1 MIDRVEFHVTQAA
14 EYVETA
20 TKETKEALKYQSKAR
35 RVSCYLHQVFYP
47 LLYIIYSKLLMPWQL
62 KPSFI
67 HLRFSSF

>member
-35 RVSCYLHQVFYP
+35 RVSCC
-47 LLYIIYSKLLMPWQL
+47 S
-62 KPSFI
+62 
-67 HLRFSSF
+67 

>member
-35 RVSCYLHQVFYP
+35 RVSCYLQQV
-47 LLYIIYSKLLMPWQL
+47 
-62 KPSFI
+62 
-67 HLRFSSF
+67 H